1 MSDDGP
7 YMGVLH
13 VEVDVEVG
21 SVLLGIEVEI
31 GAELEHGIEVV
42 CVIEIG
48 TVVVIDGVI
57 EGEEE
62 IVVGEEAV
70 GV

>member
-13 VEVDVEVG
+13 VEVEVEVG

-31 GAELEHGIEVV
+31 GAELEHEIEVV

-48 TVVVIDGVI
+48 TVVVIDGGIV
-57 EGEEE
+57 GEEE
-62 IVVGEEAV
+62 IVVGGEAV

>member
-13 VEVDVEVG
+13 VEVEVEVG
-21 SVLLGIEVEI
+21 SVLLGIVVEI
-31 GAELEHGIEVV
+31 GAELEHEIEVV

-48 TVVVIDGVI
+48 IVVVIDGVI
-57 EGEEE
+57 VGEEE
-62 IVVGEEAV
+62 IGVGGEAV